1 MCWDEGRSCG
11 AGLIQRLWAL
21 VKFHFD
27 CVFYYVS
34 NLERSI
40 RFYRDVLG
48 FKLVSRDIVARF
60 DIDGLLFELV
70 PAPGQSV
77 LHQAGNARL
86 CLRADNV
93 EEALKQLQAK
103 GVHTRTAESKETGKL
118 GRFEDPDGNEI
129 CLWEYVHGK

>member
-1 MCWDEGRSCG
+1 M
-11 AGLIQRLWAL
+11 
-21 VKFHFD
+21 KFHFD

-40 RFYRDVLG
+40 RFYRNVLG

-77 LHQAGNARL
+77 VRQAGNARL

-103 GVHTRTAESKETGKL
+103 GVHTRTPESKETGKL

-129 CLWEYVHGK
+129 CLWEYVQGK